1 MVDVQALWGM
11 GRVVWVRGFL
21 RGGGG
26 SGGLDW
32 CE

>member
-11 GRVVWVRGFL
+11 GRVVWVGGFL
-21 RGGGG
+21 RGGGR
-26 SGGLDW
+26 GLDW

>member
-1 MVDVQALWGM
+1 MVGVQALWGM
-11 GRVVWVRGFL
+11 GRVVWVREFL

-26 SGGLDW
+26 GLDW

>member
-11 GRVVWVRGFL
+11 GRVVWVKEFL

-26 SGGLDW
+26 GLDW